1 MYLLDTNVISE
12 AMRPNPEARVM
23 HWLIEANPEVVFLS
37 VIVKAELLFGIEI
50 LEPGKRRTHYANY
63 VQDFF
68 GRCPDSNLL
77 DFRSVEAALFATIA
91 TRRRSIGR
99 PMMEMDALI
108 AATAVARGLTVVTR
122 NVRDF
127 EDCGVALLD
136 PWDPSS

>member
-12 AMRPNPEARVM
+12 GMRPDPEVRVLN
-23 HWLIEANPEVVFLS
+23 WLAATNPEVVFLS

-50 LEPGKRRTHYANY
+50 LEHGKRRTYYANY
-63 VQDFF
+63 VRDFF
-68 GRCPDSNLL
+68 GRCPDSNVL
-77 DFRSVEAALFATIA
+77 DFRSAEAALFATIV

-136 PWDPSS
+136 PWDQSS

>member
-12 AMRPNPEARVM
+12 GMRSDPEVRVLN
-23 HWLIEANPEVVFLS
+23 WLAATNPEVVFLS

-50 LEPGKRRTHYANY
+50 LEHGKRRTYYANY
-63 VQDFF
+63 VRDFF
-68 GRCPDSNLL
+68 GRCPDSNVL
-77 DFRSVEAALFATIA
+77 DFRSAEAALFATIV

-136 PWDPSS
+136 PWDQSS

>member
-12 AMRPNPEARVM
+12 GMRPDPEVRVLN
-23 HWLIEANPEVVFLS
+23 WLTETNPEVVFLS

-50 LEPGKRRTHYANY
+50 LEHGKRRTYYANY
-63 VQDFF
+63 VREFF

-77 DFRSVEAALFATIA
+77 DFRSAEAALFATIA
-91 TRRRSIGR
+91 TRRRNIGR

-136 PWDPSS
+136 PWHQSS

>member
-12 AMRPNPEARVM
+12 GMRPDPEVRVLN
-23 HWLIEANPEVVFLS
+23 WLTATNPEVVFLS

-50 LEPGKRRTHYANY
+50 LEHGKRRTYYANY
-63 VQDFF
+63 VRDFF
-68 GRCPDSNLL
+68 GRCPDSHLL
-77 DFRSVEAALFATIA
+77 DLGSDEAALFATIA

-127 EDCGVALLD
+127 EECGVALLD
-136 PWDPSS
+136 PWDQN

>member
-12 AMRPNPEARVM
+12 GMRPDPEVRVLN
-23 HWLIEANPEVVFLS
+23 WLAATNPEVVFLS

-50 LEPGKRRTHYANY
+50 LEHAKRRTYYANY
-63 VQDFF
+63 VRDFF
-68 GRCPDSNLL
+68 GRCPDSNVL
-77 DFRSVEAALFATIA
+77 DFRSAEAALFATIV

-136 PWDPSS
+136 PWDQSS

>member
-12 AMRPNPEARVM
+12 GMRPNPEARVM
-23 HWLIEANPEVVFLS
+23 HWLTEANPEVVFLS

-63 VQDFF
+63 VRDFF

>member
-12 AMRPNPEARVM
+12 AMRPNPEARVLS
-23 HWLIEANPEVVFLS
+23 WLTETNPELVFLS

-50 LEPGKRRTHYANY
+50 LEPGKRRTFYANY
-63 VQDFF
+63 VRDFF
-68 GRCPDSNLL
+68 GRCPESNLL
-77 DFRSVEAALFATIA
+77 DFQSGEAALFATIA
-91 TRRRSIGR
+91 TRRRIIGR

-108 AATAVARGLTVVTR
+108 AATAAARGLTVVTR

-136 PWDPSS
+136 PWNLKS